1 MTFNPLD
8 PLNLFSKKEISKEDK
23 IKIISQLDICQQWAK
38 GMANYHIKKGESV
51 DSAIDRMA
59 RKHAINLLEK

>member
-1 MTFNPLD
+1 MIFNPLD

-38 GMANYHIKKGESV
+38 GMANYHIKKGECIDDV
-51 DSAIDRMA
+51 IDRMA
-59 RKHAINLLEK
+59 RKHAIKLLER